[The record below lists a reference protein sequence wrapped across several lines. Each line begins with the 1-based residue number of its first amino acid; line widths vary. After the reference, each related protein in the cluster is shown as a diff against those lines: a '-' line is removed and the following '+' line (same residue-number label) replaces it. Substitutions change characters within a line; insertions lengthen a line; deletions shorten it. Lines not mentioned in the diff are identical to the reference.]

1 MGFGE
6 AISTCFGKY
15 ADFTGRAARSEYWY
29 WTLFRI
35 LLIGGIVILAVAAQ
49 ADALFGLVG
58 LEALVMLLPSLAVAV
73 RRLHDVNCTG
83 WLLLV
88 AIIPFGGLL
97 LFVLACVPGTQGGN
111 KYGPGPWGERIAEV
125 F

>member
-6 AISTCFGKY
+6 AISACFRKY

-29 WTLFRI
+29 WTLFRV
-35 LLIGGIVILAVAAQ
+35 LLIGGISILAIVARVNMLL
-49 ADALFGLVG
+49 ALLG
-58 LEALVMLLPSLAVAV
+58 LEWLGMLLPSLAVAV
-73 RRLHDVNCTG
+73 RRLHDVNCSG
-83 WLLLV
+83 WLLLIV
-88 AIIPFGGLL
+88 VIPFGGLL